1 MSTKTTNKVIHNVSI
16 KMDIFDNE
24 WKPLVKLFNRA
35 CCNDEIM
42 SHFSEE
48 ECERLS
54 TFIDCFKEL
63 ALNHSE

>member
-1 MSTKTTNKVIHNVSI
+1 MPTKTSEVHSVAI

-24 WKPLVKLFNRA
+24 WKPLLKLFNRA
-35 CCNDEIM
+35 CTNDEIM

-54 TFIDCFKEL
+54 TFMDCLQDL
-63 ALNHSE
+63 ALENSK